1 MLIQEASRQFLLHCQ
16 YVRKLSPHTLR
27 AYKRDLDTFVE
38 LIEENSVLDLNKHH
52 FKRYL
57 FELHQI
63 GLSIR
68 SIKRRIACLKSMFRW
83 LEQEEVIAS
92 NPMQKVDTS
101 LKVPNVLPRNI
112 PKKNLRKMLNTARSE
127 LGLAKEANY
136 DLSSVSALV
145 NSSKDLN
152 KLTCIL
158 SLELL
163 FATGVRVS
171 ELVNIELNHI
181 LIKERKVKVLGKGQR
196 ERFVFLPSVE
206 VVTLLNTYV
215 TLRGR
220 LSVEHNYLFVNS
232 RGKQASPH
240 FIRKQIRQ
248 TAEKAK
254 IEKVT
259 PHMYRHSSACQ
270 LLESGVDIRYVQKLL
285 GHQSILTTQLYTH
298 VHDKELQK
306 KITKANIRSFIA

>member
-1 MLIQEASRQFLLHCQ
+1 MLIQEASRHFLLHCQ
-16 YVRKLSPHTLR
+16 YARKLSPHTLR

-38 LIEENSVLDLNKHH
+38 LVEEKNVLDLNKHH

-57 FELHQI
+57 YDLHQT

-83 LEQEEVIAS
+83 LEQEEVINS
-92 NPMQKVDTS
+92 NPMLKVDTS
-101 LKVPNVLPRNI
+101 LKVPNLLPRNI
-112 PKKNLRKMLNTARSE
+112 SKKNLRKMLNTARSE
-127 LGLAKEANY
+127 LGLAKEASY
-136 DLSSVSALV
+136 DLSNVGPLV
-145 NSSKDLN
+145 RSSKDLN

-171 ELVNIELNHI
+171 ELVNIELNQV
-181 LIKERKVKVLGKGQR
+181 LMRERKVKVLGKGQR

-206 VVTLLNTYV
+206 LLSLLNTYV

-220 LSVEHNYLFVNS
+220 LNVEHLYLFVNS

-240 FIRKQIRQ
+240 FIRKLIRK

-298 VHDKELQK
+298 VNDNELQK